1 MDEITLI
8 NECLKDNRIA
18 QEQLYKRFASRML
31 GVCFRYARSRDEAE
45 DLLQDGF
52 VKVFLHLK
60 KFKGEGSLEGWV
72 RRIMVNTAI
81 NYLKKNRIFFEKV
94 EDHEVELE
102 NYGSLNNDMDS
113 REIMQ
118 EIQKLPSGYK
128 AVFNLFAIE
137 GYSHKEIGEILNIAE
152 STSRSQ
158 FTRARF
164 ALIKQLE
171 NKSTS
176 LKHE

>member
-60 KFKGEGSLEGWV
+60 KFKGEGSFEGWV
-72 RRIMVNTAI
+72 RKIMVNTAI
-81 NYLKKNRIFFEKV
+81 NHLKRDKLFFENV
-94 EDHEVELE
+94 EDHELE
-102 NYGSLNNDMDS
+102 IENQGLVNDEMDGKDLM
-113 REIMQ
+113 E
-118 EIQKLPSGYK
+118 EIQKLPAGYK

-137 GYSHKEIGEILNIAE
+137 GYSHKEIGAMLNIGE

-158 FTRARF
+158 FTRARV

-171 NKSTS
+171 LKTTS

>member
-8 NECLKDNRIA
+8 HECLKDNRIA
-18 QEQLYKRFASRML
+18 QEQLYKRFAARML

-45 DLLQDGF
+45 DLLQEGF

-81 NYLKKNRIFFEKV
+81 NHLKKNKIFFEKV
-94 EDHEVELE
+94 EDHELEIENMGSVNNETDGRELIE
-102 NYGSLNNDMDS
+102 
-113 REIMQ
+113 
-118 EIQKLPSGYK
+118 EIQKLPSGYR
-128 AVFNLFAIE
+128 AIFNLFAIE
-137 GYSHKEIGEILNIAE
+137 GYSHKEIGEMLNIAE

-158 FTRARF
+158 YTRARS

-171 NKSTS
+171 SKTTS